1 MKLSLRSRF
10 LGPTVALVFLGM
22 FISGCISFYES
33 RKILKNA
40 IMEQISHMAD
50 STVREIGLSIESI
63 ELNFTYWSEDATLST
78 VVQDIIGETIVD
90 QANFLMLK
98 IKSDYGYYE
107 NVMAA
112 DMNGKIVAGT
122 NDKRMGKNVGDQDFF
137 RQSLKG
143 WFGKGRM
150 TAKFEKAAFGLKKGE
165 ISDIVKTKF
174 GYHII
179 RVDDRK
185 EARVKAFEEV
195 VTMLRKKLVQE
206 KARET
211 IENLRQQLKKDKNVK
226 IVREDL
232 K

>member
-143 WFGKGRM
+143 GIF
-150 TAKFEKAAFGLKKGE
+150 
-165 ISDIVKTKF
+165 ISDIFLNRETNKPVFSISTPLRMNDEIVGVFYAFVSMTYFSEQFIDPVKFKKL
-174 GYHII
+174 GYSFMYQEDGRISKI
-179 RVDDRK
+179 RRRPQ
-185 EARVKAFEEV
+185 EARGK
-195 VTMLRKKLVQE
+195 
-206 KARET
+206 
-211 IENLRQQLKKDKNVK
+211 
-226 IVREDL
+226 
-232 K
+232 